1 MTKLS
6 PVVGKAVSKK
16 IVGGFAAG
24 AVGGPTSIATTLAGT
39 GLAIYDIY
47 KFLESLDE
55 GGAEEEATAILQNAI
70 QRDSTR
76 VQQDSTGV
84 VRPFNPNYPD
94 SVLFNTP
101 AIGK

>member
-55 GGAEEEATAILQNAI
+55 GGSEEEATAILQNAI
-70 QRDSTR
+70 QSDST
-76 VQQDSTGV
+76 QAQIDSAWV
-84 VRPFNPNYPD
+84 AK
-94 SVLFNTP
+94 NTDWTQP
-101 AIGK
+101 AR